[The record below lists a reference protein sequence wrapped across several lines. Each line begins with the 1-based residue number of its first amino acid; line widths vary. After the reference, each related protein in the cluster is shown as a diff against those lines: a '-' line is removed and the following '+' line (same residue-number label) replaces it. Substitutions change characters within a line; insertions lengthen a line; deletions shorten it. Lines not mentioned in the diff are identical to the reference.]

1 LKGWN
6 KSLGLEDWKRQKGR
20 DTDKKG
26 TEEQLSVIL
35 ESEELILE
43 PSEVATSKH
52 KRGQVGVSWTR
63 DSMPR
68 MEGNDDIQREINADE
83 DGRLYTDHEAKSGN
97 EGTGSGRGIKSVAW
111 KKGESQGRDVGRV
124 SAAELMKEL
133 MLSDPKAEGQT
144 LDLNPELTTQ
154 SK

>member
-1 LKGWN
+1 MKGWN
-6 KSLGLEDWKRQKGR
+6 KSAGVEDWKRQKGR

-26 TEEQLSVIL
+26 TEEHLGTVL

-43 PSEVATSKH
+43 PSDVASSKH
-52 KRGQVGVSWTR
+52 KRGQTGVSWAR

-68 MEGNDDIQREINADE
+68 MEGNDDVQREINADE
-83 DGRLYTDHEAKSGN
+83 DGRLYIDHEAKSGN
-97 EGTGSGRGIKSVAW
+97 DITRSGRGIKSVAW
-111 KKGESQGRDVGRV
+111 KKRETQGRDVGRV

-133 MLSDPKAEGQT
+133 MLSDPQSEGQT

>member
-6 KSLGLEDWKRQKGR
+6 NLAGVEDWKRQKGR

-26 TEEQLSVIL
+26 IEEHFGTVL

-43 PSEVATSKH
+43 PLEIASSKH
-52 KRGQVGVSWTR
+52 KRGPVGVSWTR

-83 DGRLYTDHEAKSGN
+83 DGRLYTDDEIKSGN
-97 EGTGSGRGIKSVAW
+97 AGTGSGRGIRSVAW
-111 KKGESQGRDVGRV
+111 KKGEALGRDVGRV
-124 SAAELMKEL
+124 SASELMKEL
-133 MLSDPKAEGQT
+133 MLSDPQAEGQN
-144 LDLNPELTTQ
+144 LYLNPELTTQ